1 VTVTGLL
8 FQDLRRIYHG
18 RPESLCSTQAFNQG
32 RSLTVIDSIQVPI
45 IPMNLNLAFPF
56 HQQACEHPDRVALY
70 VAGISYSYG
79 RLADLAARAALALGP
94 AQRVGVLASR
104 TLGAYVGVL
113 GSSWCV
119 ATYIPLSPKLPAERL
134 AYILKAIKPDALV
147 VDDQGLECLTP
158 EVKAVAPH
166 LILDLSGSLG
176 SLPESRLNEPANK
189 NADDLAYILF
199 TSGTT
204 GLPKGVMISLGNVAQ
219 FLAAM
224 KPRFNPTFT
233 DRISQTS
240 ELTFD
245 VSVFEMFI
253 AWGSG
258 ASVEVIPPNQLM
270 APARFIQD
278 RQLTV
283 WSSVPSI
290 AAFMRRMKMLMPGAF
305 STLRYSVFAGE
316 ALPWSLAE
324 AWQTAAPSSVVENL
338 YGPTEATVYCLGA
351 TFGPNFPQTS
361 ERGTVPSGYP
371 LPGLEAAV
379 LDDAF
384 NFLPAGQ
391 EGQLAISGGQI
402 ASGYFNEAK
411 LTEQRFPTIA
421 GKNWYL
427 TGDLVRQDERGIF
440 HHLGRIDNQVKVLG
454 QRVELEEIESHL
466 RAISGSE
473 NVAAIPWPIQD
484 GIVAGIVAFTSGVA
498 NSPEELLKA
507 LRHILPP
514 YMVPRHILQFETL
527 PLNPSG
533 KIDRKALARHLDEL
547 VSKHEL
553 SQ

>member
-1 VTVTGLL
+1 
-8 FQDLRRIYHG
+8 
-18 RPESLCSTQAFNQG
+18 
-32 RSLTVIDSIQVPI
+32 
-45 IPMNLNLAFPF
+45 MNFNLASPF
-56 HQQACEHPDRVALY
+56 YKQACDHPDRAALY
-70 VAGISYSYG
+70 VAGVSYSYG
-79 RLADLAARAALALGP
+79 HLADLVARAAVALGS
-94 AQRVGVLASR
+94 ARKVGVLASR
-104 TLGAYVGVL
+104 SLGTYVGVL
-113 GSSWCV
+113 GASWCG
-119 ATYIPLSPKLPAERL
+119 AAYIPLSPKLPVERL
-134 AYILKAIKPDALV
+134 VYMLKTVQPDALV
-147 VDDQGLECLTP
+147 VDDQGLACLTP
-158 EVKAVAPH
+158 EVKAVAPP
-166 LILDLSGSLG
+166 LILDLSGNLG
-176 SLPESRLNEPANK
+176 SLPESRLPEPMHRK
-189 NADDLAYILF
+189 ADDLAYILF

-219 FLAAM
+219 FLTAM
-224 KPRFNPTFT
+224 EPRLNPTFT
-233 DRISQTS
+233 DRVSQTS

-258 ASVEVIPPNQLM
+258 ASVEVVPPNQLM

-278 RQLTV
+278 RRLTL

-290 AAFMRRMKMLMPGAF
+290 AAFMRRMKMLKPGVFPAV
-305 STLRYSVFAGE
+305 RYSVFAGE

-324 AWQTAAPSSVVENL
+324 AWQAAAPHSVVENL
-338 YGPTEATVYCLGA
+338 YGPTEATVYCIGA
-351 TFGPNFPQTS
+351 TFGPDFPATT

-371 LPGLEAAV
+371 LPGLEAAI

-384 NFLPAGQ
+384 TFLQAGR

-421 GKNWYL
+421 GKTWYL
-427 TGDLVRQDERGIF
+427 TGDLARQDERGIF

-484 GIVAGIVAFTSGVA
+484 GIVTGIVAFTSGVTRP
-498 NSPEELLKA
+498 PEELLDA
-507 LRHILPP
+507 LRRTLPS
-514 YMVPRHILQFETL
+514 YMVPRQILQLDAL

-533 KIDRKALARHLDEL
+533 KIDRKSLTRYLDEST
-547 VSKHEL
+547 SKHEAAK
-553 SQ
+553 

>member
-1 VTVTGLL
+1 
-8 FQDLRRIYHG
+8 
-18 RPESLCSTQAFNQG
+18 
-32 RSLTVIDSIQVPI
+32 
-45 IPMNLNLAFPF
+45 MNFNLAFPF
-56 HQQACEHPDRVALY
+56 YKQACDHPDRHALY
-70 VAGISYSYG
+70 VAGVSYSYG
-79 RLADLAARAALALGP
+79 ELADLAARAGAALGP
-94 AQRVGVLASR
+94 ARKVGVLASR
-104 TLGAYVGVL
+104 SVGTYVGVL
-113 GSSWCV
+113 GACWCG
-119 ATYIPLSPKLPAERL
+119 AAYIPLSPKLPVERL
-134 AYILKAIKPDALV
+134 AYMLKTVQPDALI
-147 VDDQGLECLTP
+147 VDEQGLACLTP
-158 EVKAVAPH
+158 DVRAVAPS

-176 SLPESRLNEPANK
+176 SLPESPQPEPK
-189 NADDLAYILF
+189 HRKADDLAYILF

-224 KPRFNPTFT
+224 EPRFNPTFT
-233 DRISQTS
+233 DRVSQTS

-270 APARFIQD
+270 APARFVQD

-290 AAFMRRMKMLMPGAF
+290 AAFMRKMKMLKPGAF
-305 STLRYSVFAGE
+305 PSLRYSVFAGE

-324 AWQTAAPSSVVENL
+324 AWQAAAPGSVVENL
-338 YGPTEATVYCLGA
+338 YGPTEATVYCIGA
-351 TFGPNFPQTS
+351 TFGPEFPATP

-371 LPGLEAAV
+371 LPGLEAAI

-384 NFLPAGQ
+384 TFLPAGQ
-391 EGQLAISGGQI
+391 EGQLVISGGQI
-402 ASGYFNEAK
+402 ASGYFNEPK

-421 GKNWYL
+421 GKTWYL
-427 TGDLVRQDERGIF
+427 TGDLARQDERGIF

-473 NVAAIPWPIQD
+473 HVAAIPWPIQD
-484 GIVAGIVAFTSGVA
+484 GIVTGIVAFTSGSA
-498 NSPEELLKA
+498 KSSEDLLDA
-507 LRHILPP
+507 LRRTIPA
-514 YMVPRHILQFETL
+514 YMVPRQIFQLDAL

-533 KIDRKALARHLDEL
+533 KIDRKALARLLDENVL
-547 VSKHEL
+547 T
-553 SQ
+553 